1 MNLYAYAPNP
11 YGWVDPLGLA
21 KCNSQFNSRKEE
33 PLELRKEMQEYPHR
47 INLVIFS
54 ISETKEYNNIIA

>member
-1 MNLYAYAPNP
+1 MRMRQIRMG
-11 YGWVDPLGLA
+11 GWIRWGWRSVIL
-21 KCNSQFNSRKEE
+21 NSIPGKK